1 MISYSICLSLT
12 YFPKQSTLQVHLY
25 CCKWHNFI
33 LLFWLSTYII
43 CIYVVYTYIYICLA
57 GYSPW
62 GCKESDTT
70 ERLSTAQTHTHT
82 HTHIYIHISIY
93 LSHIFFVH
101 SSVHGHLGGFHIS
114 AIVKS
119 LLWTLGCMHLLRHFL
134 NEYMNKLYPV
144 SYKTTDDIWA
154 PWTT

>member
-12 YFPKQSTLQVHLY
+12 YFPKQSTLQVHSY

-82 HTHIYIHISIY
+82 HAYIYTYIY
-93 LSHIFFVH
+93 LS
-101 SSVHGHLGGFHIS
+101 LP
-114 AIVKS
+114 
-119 LLWTLGCMHLLRHFL
+119 HLLCPFICSWAL
-134 NEYMNKLYPV
+134 GWLPYLSYCKIAAMNIRMHASFETFFK
-144 SYKTTDDIWA
+144 
-154 PWTT
+154 